1 MTIVDASFFSKN
13 LERKISYSAIIPQKN
28 RTKQPF
34 KTLYLLHGYSG
45 DRRDWFYAGNIESLA
60 ETYNIAV
67 ILPTGENSY
76 YVNHPNGMNYGQ
88 YIGQE
93 LIEETRSL
101 FPLSTYRE
109 ETWIGGLSMGGYGA
123 LRNGLYYH
131 ETFGK
136 IVALSSRII
145 TKTGHEEDFLYPERI
160 MDVLVGHS
168 DLQAIPDDID
178 LYMLAKKKVDLPALY
193 MACGTIDFLYE
204 DNIAFHQELDRL
216 HIEHRYV
223 EDEGDHNWSF
233 WNQHIVP
240 ALNWLIKE

>member
-1 MTIVDASFFSKN
+1 MTTVDASFFSKN
-13 LERKISYSAIIPQKN
+13 LERKVSYSAIIPKEN
-28 RTKQPF
+28 RTARPF

-45 DRRDWFYAGNIESLA
+45 DRRDWFYAGNIEHLA

-76 YVNHPNGMNYGQ
+76 YVNHPNGMKYGE

-101 FPLSTYRE
+101 FPLSTNRE

-136 IVALSSRII
+136 IIALSSRII
-145 TKTGHEEDFLYPERI
+145 TKTVDKEDHMYPERI
-160 MDVLVGHS
+160 MDVVVGHS
-168 DLQAIPDDID
+168 EIQAIPDEID
-178 LYMLAKKKVDLPALY
+178 LYLLAHKKIDLPELY
-193 MACGTIDFLYE
+193 MACGTSDFLYE
-204 DNIAFHQELDRL
+204 DNVAFHQELNRL
-216 HIEHRYV
+216 QISHQYV
-223 EDEGDHNWSF
+223 EDEGDHNWTF
-233 WNQHIVP
+233 WNQQIIP
-240 ALNWLIKE
+240 ALNWLTE